1 MKRLVITIGIAVLA
15 IVGGIVFLW
24 PAQGVGSEPI
34 TYGRDTCAHCRMH
47 ISQPGFGGEMRDRT
61 GALTK
66 YDDLGCLLHAMI
78 TLHQEI
84 PEAWVE
90 DHAGGGFVPLLT
102 AHLVRTGAGDTPMG
116 SGMVAFSDAAAAG
129 AYAQAYNG
137 EVVQLEDV
145 VKDPAR
151 FALGAKDAAHT
162 ADDVER

>member
-1 MKRLVITIGIAVLA
+1 MKRIAISFGIAVLA
-15 IVGGIVFLW
+15 LVGGIVFLW
-24 PAQGVGSEPI
+24 PAHGVGSEPI
-34 TYGRDTCAHCRMH
+34 HYGRDTCAHCRMH

-78 TLHQEI
+78 ALHQEI

-90 DHAGGGFVPLLT
+90 DHAGGAFTPLLT
-102 AHLVRTGAGDTPMG
+102 AHLVHTSAGDTPMG
-116 SGMVAFSDAAAAG
+116 SGIVAFADAAAAG
-129 AYAQAYNG
+129 AYAQAHIG

-151 FALGAKDAAHT
+151 FLTQSTNGIH
-162 ADDVER
+162 R